1 MNISLAAEPIFHLG
15 TFPVTNS
22 LLVAVVLMVG
32 FAVLAWVFHRRKL
45 AEVPTGFQN
54 VIETVVEGSLQ
65 FVESVTGSRPT
76 AERFFP
82 LVATIFFFILL
93 SNWFGLLPGV
103 GSIGVHETIEGHQVL
118 VPLFRS
124 ASADLNTTLAIAVV
138 SVLGTQI
145 FGVVVLGFFKHAG
158 KFINLGFL
166 KPKHFNFQSVTFFFV
181 GLLELVSEVAKM
193 VSFSF
198 RLFGN
203 IFAGEVLLIVVATL
217 VPYLAPLPF
226 MFLEIFVGLVQ
237 ALVFSLLT
245 LVFLTIATA
254 EHAEH

>member
-15 TFPVTNS
+15 SFSVTNS
-22 LLVAVVLMVG
+22 LLVAFILMLG
-32 FAVLAWVFHRRKL
+32 FVALALTFRRRQLTAV
-45 AEVPTGFQN
+45 PSGFQN
-54 VIETVVEGSLQ
+54 LVETVVEGGLD
-65 FVESVTGSRPT
+65 FVTSVTGSRAT
-76 AERFFP
+76 AVRFFP
-82 LVATIFFFILL
+82 LVATIFFFVVF

-103 GSIGVHETIEGHQVL
+103 GSIGIYELHEGHTVL
-118 VPLFRS
+118 VPFFRS
-124 ASADLNTTLAIAVV
+124 ASADLNGTIAIALI

-145 FGVVVLGFFKHAG
+145 FGIATLGFFKHAA
-158 KFINLGFL
+158 KYLNFKALF
-166 KPKHFNFQSVTFFFV
+166 KHFSFQSVIMLGV
-181 GLLELVSEVAKM
+181 GLLELVSEVSRV

-203 IFAGEVLLIVVATL
+203 VFAGEVLLIVVSAL
-217 VPYLAPLPF
+217 VPYFAPLPF
-226 MFLEIFVGLVQ
+226 VFLEIFVGVVQ